1 MLLYSIDN
9 QCVTQQLSCCVAK
22 VEKQNN
28 FLCRKARQRIAFHL
42 FNYICED
49 LDISYIMMIWLID
62 YVCVMV
68 IWRFCYCFC
77 EQQ

>member
-1 MLLYSIDN
+1 MCYKI
-9 QCVTQQLSCCVAK
+9 TFFCVAK

-62 YVCVMV
+62 YACGMV

>member
-1 MLLYSIDN
+1 MIF
-9 QCVTQQLSCCVAK
+9 CCVAK

-42 FNYICED
+42 LNYICED

-62 YVCVMV
+62 YVCGMV
-68 IWRFCYCFC
+68 IWRFLLLFLLTTIKTKRRP
-77 EQQ
+77 EIT